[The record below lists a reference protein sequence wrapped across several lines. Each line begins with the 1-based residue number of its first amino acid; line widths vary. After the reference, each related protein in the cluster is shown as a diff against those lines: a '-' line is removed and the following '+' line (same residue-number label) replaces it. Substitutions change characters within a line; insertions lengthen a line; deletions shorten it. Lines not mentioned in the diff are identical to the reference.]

1 MVYRVRTRKDE
12 AGQALDPEIST
23 YQSQTPHKCENA
35 KTSATAGP
43 IAMTHAPFESPRRV
57 DLDSR
62 KAKDPAQRGA
72 RYAPNSRGA
81 GGDDAENSWKMM
93 GNFKGVTVV
102 G

>member
-1 MVYRVRTRKDE
+1 
-12 AGQALDPEIST
+12 
-23 YQSQTPHKCENA
+23 
-35 KTSATAGP
+35 
-43 IAMTHAPFESPRRV
+43 MTQAPFESPRRV

-62 KAKDPAQRGA
+62 KAKDPAQKGE

-81 GGDDAENSWKMM
+81 GGEDAEDSGKMI